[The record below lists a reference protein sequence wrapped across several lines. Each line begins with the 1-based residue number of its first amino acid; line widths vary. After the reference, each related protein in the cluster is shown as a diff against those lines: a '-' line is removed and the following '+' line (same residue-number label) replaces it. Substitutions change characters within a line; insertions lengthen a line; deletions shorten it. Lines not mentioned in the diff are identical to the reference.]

1 MRRGLRERRRGAL
14 ELDPGKPVQADHL
27 DQRPNLRLGVAKQDR
42 PPVRAQPPSQH
53 RQVEHQRGI
62 GEGQVG
68 EVDDHVGLGAQRS
81 RQGAPAATL
90 GAAILVSRTAQD
102 RRLVVEVDDC
112 GNLAKRMVPGKD
124 FANF

>member
-1 MRRGLRERRRGAL
+1 M
-14 ELDPGKPVQADHL
+14 QANHL
-27 DQRPNLRLGVAKQDR
+27 DQRPNLRLGVAQQDR
-42 PPVRAQPPSQH
+42 TPVRAQPPSQH
-53 RQVEHQRGI
+53 RQVEHQRGV

-112 GNLAKRMVPGKD
+112 GNLAKAHGAWQGFR
-124 FANF
+124 